1 MGESTAPKASSRV
14 LNAPGMPYARARLW
28 LGITSVGAWVLIASL
43 LLAVGLPSAWID
55 AASTGGWGAQVSVLV
70 QALLAYIV
78 LALPFDLV
86 GGWWLP
92 LRHGRRTDSLAAYL
106 QRWGRG
112 VFAHSAVML
121 LAALALIAGGRVAG
135 LFGALVVLFVTSLT
149 LLALQPMIAAAAA
162 RARRTAVGRRIYWDT
177 KERGFAGGW
186 VGVPGFEREV
196 QPAHWREVLSD
207 DELHAQQLRRDG
219 IVATGSRKRG
229 VWLAIVFNLTGFALA
244 AGLPG
249 AGVENAAQLLV
260 TALGFTL
267 WSFLGLLVLPTP
279 SRAGVYEADAYALA
293 QGVDSE
299 VLIRGARKLDRLQ
312 EDESER
318 PDGVEMIF
326 HPVPAVSNRV
336 VRVRGKLPA
345 RGAHHATRN
354 ALYLSWACLGFLA
367 RAVHCNAGR
376 PEVWAIL
383 PSD

>member
-1 MGESTAPKASSRV
+1 MSGSTAPTAGRV
-14 LNAPGMPYARARLW
+14 LNAPSMSYARARLW
-28 LGITSVGAWVLIASL
+28 LGIASVGAWVVIASL
-43 LLAVGLPSAWID
+43 LLAIGLPSAWIE
-55 AASTGGWGAQVSVLV
+55 AASEGSWGAQVSVLM
-70 QALLAYIV
+70 QALMAYIV
-78 LALPFDLV
+78 LALPFDLI

-92 LRHGRRTDSLAAYL
+92 ARHGRRSDSLGAYL
-106 QRWGRG
+106 LRWGRG
-112 VFAHSAVML
+112 VFVQATVML
-121 LAALALIAGGRVAG
+121 LAALALLAGGKAAG
-135 LFGALVVLFVTSLT
+135 LLGALVVLFASSLT
-149 LLALQPMIAAAAA
+149 LLALQPTIAAAVA
-162 RARRTAVGRRIYWDT
+162 RVSRTSVGRRIYWDT
-177 KERGFAGGW
+177 EERGFAGGW

-196 QPAHWREVLSD
+196 QSKHWREMLSD
-207 DELHAQQLRRDG
+207 DELHAQQVRRDG

-229 VWLAIVFNLTGFALA
+229 VWLAIGFNLLGFGLVS
-244 AGLPG
+244 GLPG

-293 QGVDSE
+293 QGIDSE
-299 VLIRGARKLDRLQ
+299 VLISGTRKLDRLQ

-336 VRVRGKLPA
+336 MRARGNLPA
-345 RGAHHATRN
+345 RGAHHATRH

-383 PSD
+383 PAD